1 MFDFLNKN
9 KKPNLD
15 ASRLLAAI
23 LVVYPSVQAV
33 SYDPKDGMLELSFAL
48 KGSLSQDEFDNFLKY
63 IAESV
68 EVYHRLENLGN
79 ATIELNVEGIY
90 GTSFLNMRRDMET
103 LTCGEL
109 SLLNELA
116 INYFGERLIEEFN
129 DDIEDDDYVMA
140 QEGYLEHML
149 SNIRQ
154 IRIDNRLV
162 GIREHERVVVYN
174 N

>member
-1 MFDFLNKN
+1 
-9 KKPNLD
+9 
-15 ASRLLAAI
+15 
-23 LVVYPSVQAV
+23 
-33 SYDPKDGMLELSFAL
+33 
-48 KGSLSQDEFDNFLKY
+48 
-63 IAESV
+63 
-68 EVYHRLENLGN
+68 
-79 ATIELNVEGIY
+79 
-90 GTSFLNMRRDMET
+90 MRRDMET